1 MLNVFHPALYRLLWL
16 TSVAAVRNVLRQMRK
31 PAGFIFGAI
40 LIVLMLFGI
49 GPSIWLSFTDQ
60 VGTDSIQQLR
70 QSAGPVLPLM
80 LLSMT
85 LFLLVTRTGDQT
97 LELRPAELHF
107 ILAGPFSDRQI
118 LTFRLMTLLFAWL
131 PTGLVFCLLFRAYSV
146 TLTGLLLAMS
156 LGVLYFVL
164 LGLASAIVRAVT
176 PGWFHYL
183 VLGLFVVS
191 LGVPVLRVATA
202 IVQGEASASS
212 SDAAELFA
220 KDSVGQW
227 LVLPFRG
234 ISQLLQVQG
243 SPLELF
249 QAAIVPA
256 VCCVGLL
263 LICYLV
269 PVSFTEL
276 AAFGVER
283 RTHRMSAAK
292 SGSTTRRRTWWEAPS
307 RIRRSVPDLPSWGDV
322 GPIYWM
328 QLVLITRRFLPMLLT
343 GGVLLVSF
351 SIGMRGKIIG
361 SAENMAQFV
370 RYAPLFVSIAVS
382 YLGLLAIAGARL
394 GFSMPIRQLDWFRTL
409 PTTPWKISLGLSAG
423 GWTLLWIVRVIV
435 VVPAGILST
444 LPWHTTLA
452 AILVG
457 LVADAGLF
465 SALNAI
471 STWSQLRIASE
482 GPPDILQAGRAMVL
496 MMLLMLALI
505 PQLLLGGVAASI
517 VGLATEFAWT
527 RCLLA
532 AAAATALY
540 PPLLVVAAA
549 WGFERGEP

>member
-1 MLNVFHPALYRLLWL
+1 
-16 TSVAAVRNVLRQMRK
+16 
-31 PAGFIFGAI
+31 
-40 LIVLMLFGI
+40 
-49 GPSIWLSFTDQ
+49 
-60 VGTDSIQQLR
+60 
-70 QSAGPVLPLM
+70 
-80 LLSMT
+80 
-85 LFLLVTRTGDQT
+85 
-97 LELRPAELHF
+97 
-107 ILAGPFSDRQI
+107 
-118 LTFRLMTLLFAWL
+118 
-131 PTGLVFCLLFRAYSV
+131 
-146 TLTGLLLAMS
+146 
-156 LGVLYFVL
+156 
-164 LGLASAIVRAVT
+164 
-176 PGWFHYL
+176 
-183 VLGLFVVS
+183 
-191 LGVPVLRVATA
+191 
-202 IVQGEASASS
+202 
-212 SDAAELFA
+212 
-220 KDSVGQW
+220 
-227 LVLPFRG
+227 
-234 ISQLLQVQG
+234 
-243 SPLELF
+243 
-249 QAAIVPA
+249 
-256 VCCVGLL
+256 
-263 LICYLV
+263 
-269 PVSFTEL
+269 
-276 AAFGVER
+276 
-283 RTHRMSAAK
+283 
-292 SGSTTRRRTWWEAPS
+292 
-307 RIRRSVPDLPSWGDV
+307 
-322 GPIYWM
+322 M

-517 VGLATEFAWT
+517 VGLATQFAWT
-527 RCLLA
+527 RCLFA
-532 AAAATALY
+532 AAAAMALY

-549 WGFERGEP
+549 WGFERGDSA